1 MYKIA
6 EYIGDDA
13 KRFAADDKPFG
24 MGLGEGLTKRVHAI
38 LVYGS
43 SFSDP
48 GPDKTTM
55 VAFDDDNIKLATIT
69 VDGY

>member
-13 KRFAADDKPFG
+13 KRFASSEQPLG
-24 MGLGEGLTKRVHAI
+24 MGLREGLTKRVYAI

-55 VAFDDDNIKLATIT
+55 VAFDSDNIKLATVT